1 MEELWVRSP
10 AWVLRGVGA
19 DADVDAD
26 ASSSAAPLQLLVSGG
41 VDETYWVDE
50 LQSDEGAKRVLAAW
64 QTNSLHALRDDPACG
79 AAVRQLRRLGALL
92 PQAAL
97 QNVQHFSLHWW
108 GAPNTA
114 WQAELDRQLDAD
126 AGAHGMPALR
136 RVGVEAGEAGAIRVY
151 VRTTAN
157 WIESLRPY
165 CETQSPHAHVLIDLA
180 YHHSLVLGPWVVP
193 GQTACLAC
201 MGLRTVRRWGDGAVP
216 EQPLAAAQPAL
227 SVAMLLQLLREAAS
241 VGGQA
246 AWVEHSVQLDLR
258 TLQTQRVR
266 VYRQPWCPAC
276 SNSPAQEGGAE
287 AAQGRLALS

>member
-10 AWVLRGVGA
+10 AWVLKGVA
-19 DADVDAD
+19 ADAD
-26 ASSSAAPLQLLVSGG
+26 ASSSAAPAASLQLLVSGG

-64 QTNSLHALRDDPACG
+64 QANSLHALRDDPECG

-97 QNVQHFSLHWW
+97 QSVQHFSLHWW
-108 GAPNTA
+108 GAPDAA
-114 WQAELDRQLDAD
+114 WQAELDRQLGTS
-126 AGAHGMPALR
+126 AGAHAAPTLR
-136 RVGVEAGEAGAIRVY
+136 RVGAEASEADAIRVY
-151 VRTTAN
+151 VRTTAS

-165 CETQSPHAHVLIDLA
+165 CEAHSPHVHVLIDLA

-201 MGLRTVRRWGDGAVP
+201 MGLRTVRRWGDGAVA
-216 EQPLAAAQPAL
+216 EQPLASAHPAL

-241 VGGQA
+241 VAGQA

-276 SNSPAQEGGAE
+276 SNLPAQEGGAE